1 MKKNAI
7 LIKKERVLKVAY
19 DFEIFSTK
27 SCSLMVACY
36 FDGTIIKNTRKWRV
50 IYTYK
55 ENKKHAFY
63 SLN

>member
-36 FDGTIIKNTRKWRV
+36 SDGTIIK
-50 IYTYK
+50 IH
-55 ENKKHAFY
+55 ESGA
-63 SLN
+63 